1 MDDHGTSTPRL
12 SVSRS
17 VRLRPWQHAALERYR
32 ATDRPDF
39 LAVATPGAGKT
50 TFALAAIRTALAERP
65 ARLVVV
71 APTAHLKVQWT
82 QAASRMEL
90 HLDPAWTPEAGSLP
104 TDMHGVVTSYQ
115 QVAASAPA
123 IAPLARDTLV
133 ILDEVHHAGD
143 DRAWG
148 DSLREAFG
156 RSARRLALSG
166 TPFRSDTRAIPFV
179 RYEAL
184 EAVPDYEYGYGDALR
199 DGRVVRPI
207 YFPRTGGQMEWQA
220 PDGEVHEATFDDP
233 LAAQLAN
240 QRLRTA
246 LSVDGDWMPTVLGE
260 AVARLD
266 HLRRHQPDAGGLVIA
281 IDQDHA
287 RGIAALMERRFRQRP
302 VVVTSDDPDSSGRIA
317 RFAAADGP
325 WLVAV
330 RMVSEGVDIPRL
342 RVGVYATVT
351 TTDLFFRQ
359 AVGRFVRWVPGI
371 RDQRAWLY
379 IPDDPRLRLR
389 ASTIA
394 ELRRHSPRRDA
405 RWDGAGDPECE
416 RRPPVRFDRGAEQ
429 LSMFEALSAMPL
441 AGSAGWQPWLEA
453 LPDDWEDRPD
463 ASIEVDLAP
472 PPPVAGASRAPV
484 AGGRTRRQ
492 EKDALRQANANGV
505 RDIAR
510 VTGLSHAVI
519 NGQLNR
525 AVGIRGIE
533 AATVEQ
539 LAARLR
545 AADRWFER
553 EARD

>member
-1 MDDHGTSTPRL
+1 M
-12 SVSRS
+12 SRTI
-17 VRLRPWQHAALERYR
+17 RLRPWQHAALARYQ
-32 ATDRPDF
+32 ATMRPDF

-50 TFALAAIRTALAERP
+50 TFALAALRTALADRP
-65 ARLVVV
+65 AQVVVV

-82 QAASRMEL
+82 HAAGRLGL
-90 HLDPAWTPEAGSLP
+90 HLDPRWTPDAGTLP
-104 TDMHGVVTSYQ
+104 GDMHGVVTSYQ
-115 QVAASAPA
+115 QVAASAA
-123 IAPLARDTLV
+123 ALAPLARGAYV
-133 ILDEVHHAGD
+133 VLDEIHHAGD

-148 DSLREAFG
+148 ESLRVAFG
-156 RSARRLALSG
+156 ASARRLSLSG

-233 LAAQLAN
+233 LTSQLAN

-246 LSVDGDWMPTVLGE
+246 LSVDGDWMPTVLAE
-260 AVARLD
+260 AVDRLD
-266 HLRRHQPDAGGLVIA
+266 DIRRAQPDAGGLVIA
-281 IDQDHA
+281 TDQDHA
-287 RGIAALMERRFRQRP
+287 RAVAELLERRSRQRT
-302 VVVTSDDPDSSGRIA
+302 VLVTSDDPESSERIA
-317 RFAAADGP
+317 RFAAGDDP

-389 ASTIA
+389 ATTIA
-394 ELRRHSPRRDA
+394 ELRRHSLRRDA
-405 RWDGAGDPECE
+405 RWDGPADPDTQ
-416 RRPPVRFDRGAEQ
+416 RHPPEPFDRGAQQ
-429 LSMFEALSAMPL
+429 LSMFEALSATPT
-441 AGSAGWQPWLEA
+441 AGSSGWQPWLEE
-453 LPDDWEDRPD
+453 LPGDWEDDVD
-463 ASIEVDLAP
+463 ATIEVDLAP
-472 PPPVAGASRAPV
+472 PPPVLGRDAPSPP
-484 AGGRTRRQ
+484 GMTRRQ
-492 EKDALRQANANGV
+492 AKDALRLANTNGV

-510 VTGLSHAVI
+510 VTGLSHAAI
-519 NGQLNR
+519 NGRLNR
-525 AVGIRGIE
+525 AVGIRSIDG
-533 AATVEQ
+533 ATAEQ
-539 LAARLR
+539 LEARLQ

-553 EARD
+553 ESGG

>member
-1 MDDHGTSTPRL
+1 
-12 SVSRS
+12 VSRS
-17 VRLRPWQHAALERYR
+17 IRLRPWQHAALERYR

-50 TFALAAIRTALAERP
+50 TFALAALRTALARRP
-65 ARLVVV
+65 SRVIVV

-82 QAASRMEL
+82 QAASRMGL
-90 HLDPAWTPEAGSLP
+90 HLDPGWTPEGGSLP
-104 TDMHGVVTSYQ
+104 PDMHGVVTSYQ

-123 IAPLARDTLV
+123 IAPLARDALV
-133 ILDEVHHAGD
+133 VLDEIHHAGD

-207 YFPRTGGQMEWQA
+207 YFPRTGGRMEWQA
-220 PDGEVHEATFDDP
+220 PDGEVHEATFEDP
-233 LAAQLAN
+233 LVTQLAN

-246 LSVDGDWMPTVLGE
+246 LSVDGDWMPVVLGE
-260 AVARLD
+260 AARRLD
-266 HLRRHQPDAGGLVIA
+266 DLRRQQPDAGGLVIA

-287 RGIAALMERRFRQRP
+287 RGVATLLERGLRRRP
-302 VVVTSDDPDSSGRIA
+302 VVVTSDDPDASVRIA
-317 RFAAADGP
+317 RFAEGDDP

-389 ASTIA
+389 AAAIA
-394 ELRRHSPRRDA
+394 ELRRHSLRRDA
-405 RWDGAGDPECE
+405 RWDGTGEGDDG
-416 RRPPVRFDRGAEQ
+416 RPAPAPFDRGAEQ
-429 LSMFEALSAMPL
+429 LSMFEALSATPTG
-441 AGSAGWQPWLEA
+441 GSAGWQPWLED
-453 LPDDWEDRPD
+453 LPDDWEDAPD

-472 PPPVAGASRAPV
+472 PPPVPGGAGSRAP
-484 AGGRTRRQ
+484 AGRTRRQ
-492 EKDALRQANANGV
+492 EKDALRLANANGV

-510 VTGLSHAVI
+510 VTGLSHAAI

-525 AVGIRGIE
+525 AVGIRRID
-533 AATVEQ
+533 AATTEQ
-539 LAARLR
+539 LEARLR

-553 EARD
+553 EARA